1 MSPHGNPKGESLR
14 PSAEGTPM
22 SPVNPS
28 NLPAAAPTGVR
39 EAAAAPLQFL
49 RVALGDQMCA
59 VRIDAVR
66 EILELVPLTPLPLTP
81 PFVRGV
87 MNLRGAVVP
96 VIDLGERVG
105 LPPTVMGRRT
115 CVVIVDLAAEVQ
127 AQGED
132 DEGPIVSTV
141 TQTLGVLVDA
151 VHEVFDTAPDD
162 LEPVP
167 RLGTRIEP
175 RWIRSMVR
183 VRGEATPELDL
194 DQALHHRALAE
205 LISTHL
211 SLH

>member
-1 MSPHGNPKGESLR
+1 MDNAASL
-14 PSAEGTPM
+14 PTAAPGGIVPDDTPM
-22 SPVNPS
+22 
-28 NLPAAAPTGVR
+28 T
-39 EAAAAPLQFL
+39 LQFL
-49 RVALGDQMCA
+49 RVALGEQMVA
-59 VRIDAVR
+59 VRLNAVR
-66 EILELVPLTPLPLTP
+66 EILELPHLTPLPLTP
-81 PFVRGV
+81 EFVRGV

-115 CVVIVDLAAEVQ
+115 CVVIVDLSAEVQ
-127 AQGED
+127 AKSVD
-132 DEGPIVSTV
+132 DDAPVVSTV

-151 VHEVFDTAPDD
+151 VHEVFDAAPHE
-162 LEPVP
+162 LEQVP
-167 RLGTRIEP
+167 RLGTCVEP

-194 DQALHHRALAE
+194 DQALNHRALAE

>member
-1 MSPHGNPKGESLR
+1 MNALP
-14 PSAEGTPM
+14 
-22 SPVNPS
+22 
-28 NLPAAAPTGVR
+28 LPAILAGVPPQAAPVT
-39 EAAAAPLQFL
+39 LQFL
-49 RVALGDQMCA
+49 RIALGEQMCA

-66 EILELVPLTPLPLTP
+66 EILELAPLTPLPLTP

-105 LPPTVMGRRT
+105 LPATVLGRRT
-115 CVVIVDLAAEVQ
+115 CVVVVDLSAEVEEP
-127 AQGED
+127 GHE
-132 DEGPIVSTV
+132 DEGPFVTTV

-151 VHEVFDTAPDD
+151 VHEVFDTAPDE

-175 RWIRSMVR
+175 GWIRSMVR

-194 DQALHHRALAE
+194 DQVLHHRALAE
-205 LISTHL
+205 LITSHL
-211 SLH
+211 GPH

>member
-1 MSPHGNPKGESLR
+1 MDAPVSSP
-14 PSAEGTPM
+14 ATPAPGAAV
-22 SPVNPS
+22 PV
-28 NLPAAAPTGVR
+28 T
-39 EAAAAPLQFL
+39 LQFL
-49 RVALGDQMCA
+49 RIALGEQRCA
-59 VRIDAVR
+59 VRIDIVR
-66 EILELVPLTPLPLTP
+66 EILELAPLTPLPLTP
-81 PFVRGV
+81 SFVRGV

-105 LPPTVMGRRT
+105 LAATVLGRRT
-115 CVVIVDLAAEVQ
+115 CVVIVDLSAEVE
-127 AQGED
+127 AQGHD
-132 DEGPIVSTV
+132 DEDPVVSTV

-175 RWIRSMVR
+175 CWIRSMVR

-194 DQALHHRALAE
+194 DQVLHHRALAD
-205 LISTHL
+205 LIATHL